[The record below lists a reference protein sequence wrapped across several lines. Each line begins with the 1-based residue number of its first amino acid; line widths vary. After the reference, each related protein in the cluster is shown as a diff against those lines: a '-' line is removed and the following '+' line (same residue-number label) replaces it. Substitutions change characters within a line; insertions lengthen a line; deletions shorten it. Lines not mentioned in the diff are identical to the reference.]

1 MVPNE
6 SACERNW
13 MKFSLAYGSEFY
25 CEQNRTNKRLI
36 VYILTEFKKFQ
47 CTKTGF
53 ERCAMQITI
62 AIKVKL
68 IKQSKSEN
76 ACDTKQITDGTKQN
90 KRRQVK
96 FQCAKTGFE
105 RCAMQITIAIKVPYR
120 Q

>member
-1 MVPNE
+1 MVRNE
-6 SACERNW
+6 SASERNS
-13 MKFSLAYGSEFY
+13 MKIIRNIS
-25 CEQNRTNKRLI
+25 
-36 VYILTEFKKFQ
+36 KKFQ

-53 ERCAMQITI
+53 ERCVMQITI

-76 ACDTKQITDGTKQN
+76 AGDTKQITDGTKQN
-90 KRRQVK
+90 KRRQMLPKLEFIFRKK

>member
-1 MVPNE
+1 MVRNE
-6 SACERNW
+6 SASERNS
-13 MKFSLAYGSEFY
+13 MKFSLAYGIEFY

-36 VYILTEFKKFQ
+36 IRNISKKFQ

-53 ERCAMQITI
+53 ERCVMQITI

-76 ACDTKQITDGTKQN
+76 ACETKQITDGTKQN